1 MNLGDLGIN
10 GERFAQRLAGLGN
23 GCTFIDV
30 GVREGVSSE
39 IMLIDAIKRGNDVI
53 GIDASECPPTLRKRD
68 CYGFL
73 QGDSVS
79 ELVDLATWLEGA
91 DVSAAMVDTLHI
103 AEQVMCETYYLW
115 PMLKHGGFIAYHDT
129 SWPVWKKD
137 HYLGRDW
144 DTPDVG
150 VMKMFAEAWEA
161 GSVEIEQF
169 HESWGMMFVWKR
181 TDFDLHAALDWKPV
195 FAARNELLKILPEG
209 VRKREIVV

>member
-39 IMLIDAIKRGNDVI
+39 IMLSDALRRGSVVF
-53 GIDASECPPTLRKRD
+53 GVDASPCPEPLRARLH
-68 CYGFL
+68 YHFHE
-73 QGDSVS
+73 GDSVTFLADAP
-79 ELVDLATWLEGA
+79 ERFAVD
-91 DVSAAMVDTLHI
+91 AAMVDTLHI

-181 TDFDLHAALDWKPV
+181 ADFDLHAALDWKPV
-195 FAARNELLKILPEG
+195 FAGRNELLKVLPEG